1 MQIARFAAYAHVP
14 ANVTP
19 GLRTAFARTLDKDA
33 WMELAVYERRDLEG
47 VVRLCDHEGWSSFG
61 ADLERAHRVLT
72 APGVTAVVA
81 RDGSDVVGFAYVQ
94 SDGEIQ
100 AHLSSI
106 AVDPS
111 CRRQGIA
118 RQLLQLAIEQAGGER
133 IDLITETSSG
143 FYVALTHKHW
153 DGFRIYPP
161 FI

>member
-1 MQIARFAAYAHVP
+1 MDLAAYA
-14 ANVTP
+14 
-19 GLRTAFARTLDKDA
+19 RQ
-33 WMELAVYERRDLEG
+33 DLEG
-47 VVRLCDHEGWSSFG
+47 VVRLCDDEGWPSFG
-61 ADLERAHRVLT
+61 ADPERAHRALT

-106 AVDPS
+106 AVDRS
-111 CRRQGIA
+111 RRRQGIA

-143 FYVALTHKHW
+143 FYAALTHKHW

-161 FI
+161 FP

>member
-1 MQIARFAAYAHVP
+1 MEFDAYAR
-14 ANVTP
+14 AD
-19 GLRTAFARTLDKDA
+19 LD
-33 WMELAVYERRDLEG
+33 G
-47 VVRLCDHEGWSSFG
+47 VVSLCNAEGWRSLA
-61 ADLERAHRVLT
+61 ADPERAHRVLT

-106 AVDPS
+106 AVDRS
-111 CRRQGIA
+111 RRRQGIA

-133 IDLITETSSG
+133 IDLITETSSD
-143 FYVALTHKHW
+143 FYTALTHKRW

-161 FI
+161 FS